1 MASRQNRKKKGRA
14 NQQNRERTVTTLTEG
29 PNPQFLV
36 PTPSEEP
43 AGANMSS
50 PFSVSSSSG
59 AGPNNNLPNG
69 GYQNFAYSGPPYST
83 NYMDSTQHGG
93 NIQQPQFYQQ
103 QPNLPPGRDDLEIL
117 ENLKAQ
123 IKSGQH
129 NRFKATAQPRAL
141 LAVYHEGL
149 QSEAHYAQQG
159 VTDYQGAGFNQMDY
173 DVGSATSDTGTKTAL
188 STDASRRL
196 PRIQTKDVGDPS
208 GARRSLHSSP
218 VSGPQAISKVPSIPN
233 RNVSLQSTD
242 ILQYSQSNST
252 SQAGNRYG
260 ANNTNNIPPSP
271 SKPGN
276 DTRNFPDSKTSANG
290 SAGSDIAQPS
300 HNRFGNNTSEQ
311 RGQDLSNQKVDQRRP
326 PGDSPLTGEYGS
338 RARALSDASPGKPLY
353 DGKGD
358 VRASRDLA
366 WQQRDGPT
374 SQDDKRGRPEP
385 DRPGPPSGRP
395 NGNLDSRSN
404 GNEADARGPLPRDQ
418 RFFDRDRN
426 RDRDRDRDRER
437 DWDRD
442 RDRRPDFR
450 RDARGMTDARR
461 PPPEQRHYEPQYSS
475 DLPRR
480 NDNRPPADDA
490 MDVDKRPPPIA
501 ARPVPIDDRAGRPAS
516 IDDRLPRAP
525 LPDRSARVP
534 SIDDRQARPPSG
546 DNRRAPSP
554 ENRNLRPAP
563 PPQPMQDVPPRLGA
577 ADRNPVRG
585 PLPPVDDHTVRPPE
599 DRINR
604 PSLQER
610 ITHPPASRADDRL
623 TRQPSLEERIS
634 HAPAAVNDRP
644 IPHADR
650 VVRPSTADRT
660 ARPAEP
666 IRPPVQEERM
676 GRPDDRT
683 VRPGPPND
691 RYARPVTPPQ
701 DRALPREA
709 GYAAVP
715 RSSSGRDDS
724 RVLRPP
730 SPPLARDYRP
740 ARALSRDRDLRP
752 ANRPEVDRP
761 YDADRRPDLMDV
773 DPPARFNDRPPYP
786 RHLTPPPAT
795 DRARSVYPPPQS
807 PPRADSAYV
816 DPDRRYP
823 VGDRRDYPFDGRQR
837 QLSGPEDESYWKSR
851 PGWDRELDKDRI
863 ERAAPLARNN
873 GWETREESERR
884 NSFPGSP
891 STRSF
896 DTRPLG
902 SRLTESY
909 TRPGEDRQ
917 YPPREHERPR
927 YPPTPVE
934 GTPAFSRVRPRSPS
948 PMSRRPGPGSVVD
961 DGRPPMKRAR
971 EDVPYTGYYSPE
983 PRRPAVAGGP
993 SDYPSRV
1000 APTPRPEAAPYY
1012 DGRGPLSGP
1021 PGGGRT
1027 GPPYDRD
1034 YPVARDRATDIGGYV
1049 PGPSSYP
1056 SRSPP
1061 PSRLYGGRGNY
1072 TRGGGG
1078 DPRDDRPYNNNM
1090 PPPPP
1095 RSS

>member
-59 AGPNNNLPNG
+59 AGPNNSIPNG
-69 GYQNFAYSGPPYST
+69 GYQNFAYSGPPYSS
-83 NYMDSTQHGG
+83 NYMGPTQHGG

-129 NRFKATAQPRAL
+129 NRFKATAQPEAL
-141 LAVYHEGL
+141 LTVYREGL
-149 QSEAHYAQQG
+149 QSEAHYVQQV
-159 VTDYQGAGFNQMDY
+159 VTDYQGTGFNQMDY
-173 DVGSATSDTGTKTAL
+173 D
-188 STDASRRL
+188 
-196 PRIQTKDVGDPS
+196 
-208 GARRSLHSSP
+208 
-218 VSGPQAISKVPSIPN
+218 
-233 RNVSLQSTD
+233 
-242 ILQYSQSNST
+242 SNSI

-260 ANNTNNIPPSP
+260 ANNTNNIASSP

-276 DTRNFPDSKTSANG
+276 DTRSFPDSKTSANG

-300 HNRFGNNTSEQ
+300 HSKFGNNTSEQ

-326 PGDSPLTGEYGS
+326 PGDNPVAGEYGS

-358 VRASRDLA
+358 VRASRDVA

-374 SQDDKRGRPEP
+374 SQDDKRGRPDP
-385 DRPGPPSGRP
+385 DRPGPPGRP

-404 GNEADARGPLPRDQ
+404 GNEADARGPVPRDQ
-418 RFFDRDRN
+418 RFHDRDRN

-480 NDNRPPADDA
+480 NDNRPPAEDA

-501 ARPVPIDDRAGRPAS
+501 TRPVPIDDRAGRPAP
-516 IDDRLPRAP
+516 IDDRMSRAP
-525 LPDRSARVP
+525 PPDRSVRVP

-563 PPQPMQDVPPRLGA
+563 PSQPIQDVPLRLST

-585 PLPPVDDHTVRPPE
+585 PLPPVDDHTARPPLE
-599 DRINR
+599 DRISR
-604 PSLQER
+604 PTPSLQER

-634 HAPAAVNDRP
+634 HAPAAVNDRS

-660 ARPAEP
+660 ARPVEP

-676 GRPDDRT
+676 GRPDDRS
-683 VRPGPPND
+683 VRPVPPND

-715 RSSSGRDDS
+715 RSSSVRDDS

-730 SPPLARDYRP
+730 SPSLARDYRP

-752 ANRPEVDRP
+752 AHRPEVDRP

-786 RHLTPPPAT
+786 RHLTPPPAA
-795 DRARSVYPPPQS
+795 DRARGVYPPPLS
-807 PPRADSAYV
+807 PQRADSAYV

-837 QLSGPEDESYWKSR
+837 QLSGSEDESYWKSR
-851 PGWDRELDKDRI
+851 PGWDRETLDKERI
-863 ERAAPLARNN
+863 ERAAPPARNN

-896 DTRPLG
+896 DTSQQRPLG

-909 TRPGEDRQ
+909 ARPGEDRQ

-927 YPPTPVE
+927 YPPTPAE

-971 EDVPYTGYYSPE
+971 EDVPYTAGYYSPE

-993 SDYPSRV
+993 SDYPSRT

-1012 DGRGPLSGP
+1012 DGRGPPSGP

-1034 YPVARDRATDIGGYV
+1034 YPVARDRAADVGGYV

-1072 TRGGGG
+1072 TRG
-1078 DPRDDRPYNNNM
+1078 DDRPYNNNM